1 MSERRVYPLRSVLDR
16 ELSVSSSGCYGNN
29 NNSLP
34 EPAGGET
41 AGKRAEAC
49 RTSAN
54 RKALRNYPRRFAFSG
69 PRRPYA
75 ALPRAPTAPSP
86 RRSLYSMLTLP
97 VVQTFPQYHQRPRA
111 KGFVSSRPVHPVAPR
126 PTFAE

>member
-16 ELSVSSSGCYGNN
+16 ELSVSSSGVMGIIITACRSLRVGK
-29 NNSLP
+29 LP
-34 EPAGGET
+34 ERE
-41 AGKRAEAC
+41 
-49 RTSAN
+49 
-54 RKALRNYPRRFAFSG
+54 PRRAGLLQIGRHCAITHVGLLSQA
-69 PRRPYA
+69 PRCPQA

-97 VVQTFPQYHQRPRA
+97 VVQTFPRYRQRPRA

-126 PTFAE
+126 PMFAE

>member
-54 RKALRNYPRRFAFSG
+54 RKALRNYPRWFAFSG
-69 PRRPYA
+69 PPMS
-75 ALPRAPTAPSP
+75 PGGPSP
-86 RRSLYSMLTLP
+86 SAHRTL
-97 VVQTFPQYHQRPRA
+97 
-111 KGFVSSRPVHPVAPR
+111 S
-126 PTFAE
+126 